1 MSALQSIR
9 KGLSSS
15 SSSIIVAILIFGLVA
30 TFGGFLTDPSAPTNS
45 PLSVNGKKI
54 SFGEFNLEFNRIA
67 SLFSE
72 SDVSEEVITDIA
84 KNSIVSKELLYQKA
98 SDLRMNLTEEFINNA
113 IAKDISFHTDGEF
126 DTALFSGYMARLG
139 LSVNDYRELVKSKYL
154 ANILSDFISK
164 SEFSLESSALSYIRA
179 MNQQRSL
186 SFYKLD
192 LDKIAG
198 SEKIPESDIL
208 NFYQQNQFRFIEPK
222 KVSIRYVYLNNDV
235 FKESLIVSKEEITQE
250 RNLLE
255 ESRQDSQTRVSH
267 IQLSFSSEEEKIEKL
282 NIADSILEQLSNS
295 NSKAFE
301 DLVLEYSDDF
311 GSNNLGG
318 DLGFTDG
325 TVFPDEFEREIRN
338 LKVDELSNVIE
349 MSSSLHI
356 LKITE
361 KNELLLTD
369 SEIEDLILF
378 EKSQLKLDT
387 LLSTIEDSYI
397 SSNLNLVSSDLDLKI
412 KETDLFNQSNIP
424 ERLFSFDLSED
435 LFSQTEIS
443 NEFFGPFEDGNGNF
457 ILYEVSEI
465 KDETLLSLSESEP
478 EIIEILQKEQAQ
490 VTILDELKIFEQKA
504 KENKISDFNSYNLIK
519 RDSSLL
525 PDNLLRDLFTVT
537 LDNPVF
543 VSSQDNG
550 DIYIVRLTKIKN
562 STNLAKKEERATAK
576 SSLKSLNAR
585 SYIETFFKELESSSY
600 IN

>member
-15 SSSIIVAILIFGLVA
+15 SSSIIVTILIFGLVA

-72 SDVSEEVITDIA
+72 SEVSEEVITDIA

-98 SDLRMNLTEEFINNA
+98 SDLRMNLTEEFINNS

-192 LDKIAG
+192 LDKIAD

-295 NSKAFE
+295 KNFE

-325 TVFPDEFEREIRN
+325 TVFPDEFEREIKN

-361 KNELLLTD
+361 RNELLLTD
-369 SEIEDLILF
+369 SEIKDLILF

-424 ERLFSFDLSED
+424 ERLFSFDISED

-490 VTILDELKIFEQKA
+490 VTILDELKLFEQKA

-550 DIYIVRLTKIKN
+550 DVYIVRLTKIKN

-576 SSLKSLNAR
+576 SSLKSLNAK

>member
-30 TFGGFLTDPSAPTNS
+30 TFGGFLTDPSAPANS

-72 SDVSEEVITDIA
+72 NEVSEEVITDIA

-98 SDLRMNLTEEFINNA
+98 SDLRMNLSEEFINNA

-198 SEKIPESDIL
+198 NEKIPDSDIL

-235 FKESLIVSKEEITQE
+235 FKESLIVTKEEITQE

-282 NIADSILEQLSNS
+282 NIADSILEQLS

-369 SEIEDLILF
+369 SEIKDLILF

-457 ILYEVSEI
+457 ILYEVSEV

-490 VTILDELKIFEQKA
+490 ITILDELKIFEQKA

-562 STNLAKKEERATAK
+562 STNLAKKEERAAAK

>member
-30 TFGGFLTDPSAPTNS
+30 TFGGFLTDPSAPANS

-72 SDVSEEVITDIA
+72 SEVSEEVITDIA

-98 SDLRMNLTEEFINNA
+98 SDLRMNLSEEFINNA
-113 IAKDISFHTDGEF
+113 IAKDISFHIDGEF

-198 SEKIPESDIL
+198 NEKIPDSDIL

-282 NIADSILEQLSNS
+282 NIADSILEQLT

-311 GSNNLGG
+311 GSNNLEG

-424 ERLFSFDLSED
+424 ESLFSFDLSED

-457 ILYEVSEI
+457 ILYEVSEV

-490 VTILDELKIFEQKA
+490 ITILDELKIFEQKA
-504 KENKISDFNSYNLIK
+504 KENKISNFNSYNLIK

-550 DIYIVRLTKIKN
+550 DVYIVRLTKIKN

>member
-30 TFGGFLTDPSAPTNS
+30 TFGGFLTDPSAPANS
-45 PLSVNGKKI
+45 PLTVNGKKI

-72 SDVSEEVITDIA
+72 NEVSEEVITDIA

-98 SDLRMNLTEEFINNA
+98 SDLRMNLSEEFINNA
-113 IAKDISFHTDGEF
+113 IAKDISFHIDGEF

-198 SEKIPESDIL
+198 NEKIPDSDIL

-295 NSKAFE
+295 KAFE

-311 GSNNLGG
+311 GSNNLEG

-424 ERLFSFDLSED
+424 ESLFSFDLSED

-457 ILYEVSEI
+457 ILYEVSEV
-465 KDETLLSLSESEP
+465 KDEALLSLSESEP

-490 VTILDELKIFEQKA
+490 ITILDELKIFEQKA

-550 DIYIVRLTKIKN
+550 DVYIVRLTKIKN

>member
-30 TFGGFLTDPSAPTNS
+30 TFGGFLTDPSAPANS

-72 SDVSEEVITDIA
+72 NEVSEEVITDIA

-98 SDLRMNLTEEFINNA
+98 SDLRMNLSEEFINNA

-192 LDKIAG
+192 LDKIADN
-198 SEKIPESDIL
+198 EKIPDSDIL

-282 NIADSILEQLSNS
+282 NIADSILEQLS

-457 ILYEVSEI
+457 ILYEVSEV
-465 KDETLLSLSESEP
+465 KDETLLSLTESEP

-490 VTILDELKIFEQKA
+490 ITILDELKIFEQKA

-576 SSLKSLNAR
+576 RSLKSLNAR

>member
-72 SDVSEEVITDIA
+72 SEVSEEVITDIA

-98 SDLRMNLTEEFINNA
+98 SDLRMNLSEEFINNA

-192 LDKIAG
+192 LDKIAD

-457 ILYEVSEI
+457 ILYEVSEV

-490 VTILDELKIFEQKA
+490 ITILDELKIFEQKA

>member
-72 SDVSEEVITDIA
+72 SNVSEEVITDIA

-98 SDLRMNLTEEFINNA
+98 SDLRMNLSEEFINNA

-192 LDKIAG
+192 LDKIAD

-295 NSKAFE
+295 KAFE

-369 SEIEDLILF
+369 SEIKDLILF

-457 ILYEVSEI
+457 ILYEVSEV

-490 VTILDELKIFEQKA
+490 ITILDELKIFEQKA

>member
-72 SDVSEEVITDIA
+72 NEVSEEVITDIA

-98 SDLRMNLTEEFINNA
+98 SDLRMNLSEEFINNA

-192 LDKIAG
+192 LDKIAD

-282 NIADSILEQLSNS
+282 NIADSILEQLS

-457 ILYEVSEI
+457 ILYEVSEV
-465 KDETLLSLSESEP
+465 KDETLLSLTESEP

-490 VTILDELKIFEQKA
+490 ITILDELKIFEQKA

-562 STNLAKKEERATAK
+562 STNLAKKEERAAAK
-576 SSLKSLNAR
+576 SSLKSFNAR

>member
-30 TFGGFLTDPSAPTNS
+30 TFGGFLTDPSAPANS

-72 SDVSEEVITDIA
+72 NEVSEEVITDIA

-98 SDLRMNLTEEFINNA
+98 SDLRMNLTEEFINNS

-198 SEKIPESDIL
+198 NEKIPDSDIL

-235 FKESLIVSKEEITQE
+235 FKESLIVTKEEITQE

-295 NSKAFE
+295 KAFE

-311 GSNNLGG
+311 GSKNLGG

-369 SEIEDLILF
+369 SEIKDLILF

-397 SSNLNLVSSDLDLKI
+397 SSNLNLVSSNLDLKI

-457 ILYEVSEI
+457 ILYEVSEV

-490 VTILDELKIFEQKA
+490 ITILDELKIFEQKA

-562 STNLAKKEERATAK
+562 STNLAKKEERAAAK

>member
-72 SDVSEEVITDIA
+72 SEVSEEVITDIA

-98 SDLRMNLTEEFINNA
+98 SDLRMNLSEEFINNA

-192 LDKIAG
+192 LDKIADN
-198 SEKIPESDIL
+198 EKIPDSDIL
-208 NFYQQNQFRFIEPK
+208 NFYQQNQFRFIDPK

-235 FKESLIVSKEEITQE
+235 FKESLIVTKEEITQE

-282 NIADSILEQLSNS
+282 NIADSILEQLS

-412 KETDLFNQSNIP
+412 KETDLFNQFNIP

-457 ILYEVSEI
+457 ILYEVSEV
-465 KDETLLSLSESEP
+465 KDESLLSLTESEP
-478 EIIEILQKEQAQ
+478 EIIKILQKEQAQ
-490 VTILDELKIFEQKA
+490 ITILDELKIFEQKA

-576 SSLKSLNAR
+576 RSLKSLNAR

>member
-30 TFGGFLTDPSAPTNS
+30 TFGGFLTDPSAPANS

-72 SDVSEEVITDIA
+72 NEVSEEVITDIA

-98 SDLRMNLTEEFINNA
+98 SDLRMNLTEEFINNS

-198 SEKIPESDIL
+198 NEKIPDSDIL

-235 FKESLIVSKEEITQE
+235 FKESLIVTKEEITQE

-282 NIADSILEQLSNS
+282 NIADSILEQLS

-397 SSNLNLVSSDLDLKI
+397 SSNLNLVSSNLDLKI

-457 ILYEVSEI
+457 ILYEVSEV

-490 VTILDELKIFEQKA
+490 ITILDELKIFEQKA

-562 STNLAKKEERATAK
+562 STNLAKKEERAAAK

>member
-30 TFGGFLTDPSAPTNS
+30 TFGGFLTDPSAPANS

-72 SDVSEEVITDIA
+72 NEVSEEVITDIA

-98 SDLRMNLTEEFINNA
+98 SDLRMNLSEEFINNA

-198 SEKIPESDIL
+198 NEKISDSDIL

-235 FKESLIVSKEEITQE
+235 FKESLIVTKEEITQE

-282 NIADSILEQLSNS
+282 NIADSILEQLS

-369 SEIEDLILF
+369 SEIKDLILF

-457 ILYEVSEI
+457 ILYEVSEV

-490 VTILDELKIFEQKA
+490 ITILDELKIFEQKA

-562 STNLAKKEERATAK
+562 STNLAKKEERAAAK

>member
-15 SSSIIVAILIFGLVA
+15 GSSIIVAILIFGLVA
-30 TFGGFLTDPSAPTNS
+30 TFGGFLTDPSAPANS

-72 SDVSEEVITDIA
+72 GEVSEEVITDIA

-98 SDLRMNLTEEFINNA
+98 SDLRMNLSEEFINNA

-186 SFYKLD
+186 RFYKLD
-192 LDKIAG
+192 LDKIADK
-198 SEKIPESDIL
+198 EKISESDIL

-222 KVSIRYVYLNNDV
+222 KVSIRYIYLNNEV
-235 FKESLIVSKEEITQE
+235 FKESLIVSNEEITQE
-250 RNLLE
+250 RNLIE

-282 NIADSILEQLSNS
+282 NIADSILEQLS

-338 LKVDELSNVIE
+338 LKVDELSDVIE

-424 ERLFSFDLSED
+424 ERLLSFDLSED
-435 LFSQTEIS
+435 LLSQTEIS

-457 ILYEVSEI
+457 ILYEVAEV
-465 KDETLLSLSESEP
+465 KDETLLSLTESEP

-490 VTILDELKIFEQKA
+490 FTILDELKIFEQKA
-504 KENKISDFNSYNLIK
+504 KENKISDFNSYSLIK

-525 PDNLLRDLFTVT
+525 PDNLLRDLFTVS

-550 DIYIVRLTKIKN
+550 DIYVVRLTKIKN
-562 STNLAKKEERATAK
+562 STNLAKKEERTTAK

-585 SYIETFFKELESSSY
+585 SYIESFFKELESSSY

>member
-30 TFGGFLTDPSAPTNS
+30 TFGGFLTDPSAPANS

-72 SDVSEEVITDIA
+72 NEVSEEVITDIA

-98 SDLRMNLTEEFINNA
+98 SDLRMNLTEEFINNS

-198 SEKIPESDIL
+198 NEKIPDSDIL

-235 FKESLIVSKEEITQE
+235 FKESLIVTKEEITQE

-295 NSKAFE
+295 KAFE

-311 GSNNLGG
+311 GSKNLGG

-361 KNELLLTD
+361 RNELLLTD
-369 SEIEDLILF
+369 SEIKDLILF

-397 SSNLNLVSSDLDLKI
+397 SSNLNLVSSNLDLKI

-457 ILYEVSEI
+457 ILYEVSEV
-465 KDETLLSLSESEP
+465 KDETLLSLSESES

-490 VTILDELKIFEQKA
+490 ITILDELKIFEQKA

-562 STNLAKKEERATAK
+562 STNLAKKEERAAAK
-576 SSLKSLNAR
+576 SSLKSFNAR

>member
-98 SDLRMNLTEEFINNA
+98 SDLRMNLSEEFINNA

-192 LDKIAG
+192 LDKIAD

-295 NSKAFE
+295 KAFE

-369 SEIEDLILF
+369 SEIKDLILF

-397 SSNLNLVSSDLDLKI
+397 SSNLNTVSSDLDLKI

-457 ILYEVSEI
+457 ILYEVSEV

-490 VTILDELKIFEQKA
+490 ITILDELKIFEQKA

>member
-98 SDLRMNLTEEFINNA
+98 SDLRMNLSEEFINNA

-198 SEKIPESDIL
+198 NEKISDSDIL

-295 NSKAFE
+295 KAFE

-338 LKVDELSNVIE
+338 LKVDELSKVIE

-457 ILYEVSEI
+457 ILYEVSEV

-490 VTILDELKIFEQKA
+490 ITILDELKIFEQKA

>member
-15 SSSIIVAILIFGLVA
+15 GSSIIVAILIFGLVA
-30 TFGGFLTDPSAPTNS
+30 TFGGFLTDPSAPANS

-72 SDVSEEVITDIA
+72 GEVSEEVITDIA

-98 SDLRMNLTEEFINNA
+98 SDLRMNLSEEFINNA

-186 SFYKLD
+186 RFYKLD
-192 LDKIAG
+192 LDKIADK
-198 SEKIPESDIL
+198 EKISESDIL

-222 KVSIRYVYLNNDV
+222 KVSIRYIYLNNEV
-235 FKESLIVSKEEITQE
+235 FKESLIVSNEEITQE
-250 RNLLE
+250 RNLIE

-282 NIADSILEQLSNS
+282 NIADSILEQLS

-338 LKVDELSNVIE
+338 LKVDELSDVIE

-412 KETDLFNQSNIP
+412 KETELFNQSNIP
-424 ERLFSFDLSED
+424 ERLLSFDLSED
-435 LFSQTEIS
+435 LLSQTEIS
-443 NEFFGPFEDGNGNF
+443 TEFFGPFEDGNGNF
-457 ILYEVSEI
+457 ILYEVAEV
-465 KDETLLSLSESEP
+465 KDETLLSLTESEP

-490 VTILDELKIFEQKA
+490 FTILDELKIFEQKA
-504 KENKISDFNSYNLIK
+504 KENKISDFNSYSLIK

-525 PDNLLRDLFTVT
+525 PDNLLRDLFTVS

-550 DIYIVRLTKIKN
+550 DIYVVRLTKIKN
-562 STNLAKKEERATAK
+562 STNLAKKEERTTAK

-585 SYIETFFKELESSSY
+585 SYIESFFKELESSSY